1 MKLQR
6 EAIANEPILNA
17 GVSLNGEGEDTSHG
31 LRERQRTREVAR
43 WREVSRIGMELTVSD
58 DYVCGNWQV
67 R

>member
-31 LRERQRTREVAR
+31 LRERQRTRAVAR
-43 WREVSRIGMELTVSD
+43 WREVSGIGMELLDGVQ
-58 DYVCGNWQV
+58 WLQV